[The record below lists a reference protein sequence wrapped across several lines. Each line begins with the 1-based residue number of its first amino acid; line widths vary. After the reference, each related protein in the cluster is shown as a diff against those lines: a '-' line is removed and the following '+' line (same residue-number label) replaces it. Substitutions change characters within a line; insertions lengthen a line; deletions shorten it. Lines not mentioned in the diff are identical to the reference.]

1 MSLIDTRREQIFP
14 VLDAN
19 QIETAKRFASAPP
32 QTFGQ
37 GATIFN
43 VGDRHASA
51 WLVLRGEIV
60 ITRRD
65 GLNAE
70 AEIARIGVGQFTG
83 R

>member
-51 WLVLRGEIV
+51 WLVLR
-60 ITRRD
+60 
-65 GLNAE
+65 
-70 AEIARIGVGQFTG
+70 ARSSSPAATASMPRLRLPVSVSGSSPG